1 MLRLQDVH
9 RRYPSGKV
17 FIHALRGVSLE
28 VREGDFIVIK
38 GPSGSGKSTLLNILG
53 LLDAPDEGAVYLD
66 GKVVTYDDF
75 NALAVTRS
83 HLLSFIFQSFNLNP
97 VLTVEENVMI
107 PLMIRN
113 DVPRTERKARVAEWV
128 DKVGLADHRKHRP
141 DELSGGQ
148 RQRVAIA
155 RAMVTHPKLVIADE
169 PTANLDST
177 TTRTILGL
185 MKSLND
191 EQQIAFVFATH
202 DPLVEQYAR
211 SRYVLTDGSLST
223 ASGTA

>member
-9 RRYPSGKV
+9 RRYRSGKV

-28 VREGDFIVIK
+28 VREGDFTVIK

-66 GKVVTYDDF
+66 GTAVTYDDF
-75 NALAVTRS
+75 DALAVTRARIV
-83 HLLSFIFQSFNLNP
+83 SFIFQAFNLNP
-97 VLTVEENVMI
+97 VLTLEENVMV
-107 PLMIRN
+107 PLMIRP
-113 DVPRTERKARVAEWV
+113 DIPRHEKKARVAEWI
-128 DKVGLADHRKHRP
+128 DKVGLSDHRTHRP

-155 RAMVTHPKLVIADE
+155 RAMVTHPQLVIADE

-177 TTRTILGL
+177 TTRTILAL
-185 MKSLND
+185 MQALNA
-191 EQQIAFVFATH
+191 EQKVAFVFATH
-202 DPLVEQYAR
+202 DPLLEQYAK
-211 SRYVLTDGSLST
+211 SRYLLTDGVLS
-223 ASGTA
+223 AAG